1 MKKTNEDES
10 RKKFIKIWM
19 YFKYRGKFYIKIG
32 KRCAE
37 IDVNSS
43 ILFDEV
49 KAEGIEFIYNS
60 NGTLKMGREK
70 IDGKN
75 YIIILDEDVEECE
88 K

>member
-10 RKKFIKIWM
+10 RKKVIKNGM
-19 YFKYRGKFYIKIG
+19 YFKYRGKYYVKIG

-37 IDVNSS
+37 MDVNSS

-49 KAEGIEFIYNS
+49 KAEEIESIFNS
-60 NGTLKMGREK
+60 NGTLKMGMEE
-70 IDGKN
+70 
-75 YIIILDEDVEECE
+75 LDKGV